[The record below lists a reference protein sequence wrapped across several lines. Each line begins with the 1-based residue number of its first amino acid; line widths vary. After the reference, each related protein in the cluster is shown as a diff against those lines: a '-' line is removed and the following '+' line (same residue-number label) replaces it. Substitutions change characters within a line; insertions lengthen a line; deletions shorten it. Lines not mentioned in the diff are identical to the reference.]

1 MSKTSLKRQLMM
13 LDRDQ
18 IATVLLELYD
28 ARKDAREYLEYY
40 VNPDENKML
49 EKYKSVIAKEFFPSK
64 GRPRAR
70 TSVCKKAVKEFITL
84 HPGPGLVVELRLF
97 LLENLVRYALRMK
110 SWIKDSH
117 CRTACSVL
125 EDTLDYMFVYDLTD
139 AYIRRVDNILLTAGG
154 IRGELPFRL
163 GEIYD
168 GFSGNTHDRR

>member
-1 MSKTSLKRQLMM
+1 MM

-18 IATVLLELYD
+18 IVTVLLELYD

-49 EKYKSVIAKEFFPSK
+49 EKYKAVIAKEFFPAK

-84 HPGPGLVVELRLF
+84 HPSPRLVIDLRLF
-97 LLENLVRYALRMK
+97 LLENIVRYALRMR

-117 CRTACSVL
+117 CGTACSVL
-125 EDTLDYMFVYDLTD
+125 AETLDYMFVHDLID
-139 AYIRRVDNILLTAGG
+139 AYSRRVDNILLTSDGL
-154 IRGELPFRL
+154 RGELPVRL
-163 GEIYD
+163 REIYD
-168 GFSGNTHDRR
+168 SFNETPRDKTQML

>member
-1 MSKTSLKRQLMM
+1 M

-97 LLENLVRYALRMK
+97 LLENLVRYA
-110 SWIKDSH
+110 S
-117 CRTACSVL
+117 RTRIAERPV
-125 EDTLDYMFVYDLTD
+125 
-139 AYIRRVDNILLTAGG
+139 AYWRILLTTCLFM
-154 IRGELPFRL
+154 I
-163 GEIYD
+163 
-168 GFSGNTHDRR
+168 

>member
-1 MSKTSLKRQLMM
+1 M

-49 EKYKSVIAKEFFPSK
+49 EKYKAVITKEFFPSK
-64 GRPRAR
+64 GRPRGR

-84 HPGPGLVVELRLF
+84 HPGPRLVVELRLF
-97 LLENLVRYALRMK
+97 LLENIVRYALRMR

-117 CRTACSVL
+117 CGTACSVL
-125 EDTLDYMFVYDLTD
+125 AETLDYMFVHDLTD
-139 AYIRRVDNILLTAGG
+139 AYSRRVDNILLTADGL
-154 IRGELPFRL
+154 RGELPVRL
-163 GEIYD
+163 HEIYD
-168 GFSGNTHDRR
+168 RFNENPRNQA